1 MITENIIQAFA
12 IAGGFGFVNVLIL
25 EQIGVQTFDDKSNK
39 DRNIMLFSFS
49 AFNYLLYTHSN
60 SVWITIL
67 LSCLTTVLSIIML
80 VIGFPMLRG
89 LYDKV
94 WTFEKAKKIMKHVKF
109 TQKNSWD
116 EFVSYAEKDNVSTYA
131 FSFDDKFIAGGEIS
145 SASNSLGDHSFFMNT
160 YEKGNRWN
168 IENKQQ
174 LDDFLKKYNP
184 LVEIYVDMTTQTKF
198 YSLSEDEE

>member
-12 IAGGFGFVNVLIL
+12 IAGGFGFINVLTL
-25 EQIGVQTFDDKSNK
+25 EQIGVQTFDDKSNR

-49 AFNYLLYTHSN
+49 AFNYLLYTYSN

-67 LSCLTTVLSIIML
+67 FSCLITVLSIIIL
-80 VIGFPMLRG
+80 VIGFPVLRG

-94 WTFEKAKKIMKHVKF
+94 WTFEKSKKIMKHVKF

-116 EFVSYAEKDNVSTYA
+116 DFVTYAEKDNVSTYA

-145 SASNSLGDHSFFMNT
+145 SASNSLEDHSFFMNT

>member
-1 MITENIIQAFA
+1 
-12 IAGGFGFVNVLIL
+12 
-25 EQIGVQTFDDKSNK
+25 
-39 DRNIMLFSFS
+39 
-49 AFNYLLYTHSN
+49 
-60 SVWITIL
+60 
-67 LSCLTTVLSIIML
+67 
-80 VIGFPMLRG
+80 
-89 LYDKV
+89 
-94 WTFEKAKKIMKHVKF
+94 MKHVKF

-116 EFVSYAEKDNVSTYA
+116 DFVTYAEKDNVSTYA

-145 SASNSLGDHSFFMNT
+145 SASNSLEHHSFFMNT

>member
-12 IAGGFGFVNVLIL
+12 VAGGFGFINVLTL
-25 EQIGVQTFDDKSNK
+25 EQIGVQTFDDKSNR

-49 AFNYLLYTHSN
+49 AFNYLLYTYSN

-67 LSCLTTVLSIIML
+67 FSCLITVLSIIML
-80 VIGFPMLRG
+80 VIGFPVLRG

-94 WTFEKAKKIMKHVKF
+94 WTFEKSKKIMKHVKF

-116 EFVSYAEKDNVSTYA
+116 DFVTYAEKDNVSTYA

-145 SASNSLGDHSFFMNT
+145 SASNSLEHHSFFMNT

>member
-12 IAGGFGFVNVLIL
+12 IAGGFGFINVLTL
-25 EQIGVQTFDDKSNK
+25 EQIGVQTFDDKSNR

-49 AFNYLLYTHSN
+49 AFNYLLYTYSN
-60 SVWITIL
+60 SIWITIL
-67 LSCLTTVLSIIML
+67 FSCLTTVVSILMF
-80 VIGFPMLRG
+80 VIGFPILRG

-94 WTFEKAKKIMKHVKF
+94 WTFEKSKKIMKHVKF
-109 TQKNSWD
+109 TQRNSWD
-116 EFVSYAEKDNVSTYA
+116 DFVTYAEKDNVSTYA
-131 FSFDDKFIAGGEIS
+131 FSFDDQFIAGGEIS
-145 SASNSLGDHSFFMNT
+145 SASNSLGDHSFFLNT
-160 YEKGNRWN
+160 YPKGNRWN

-198 YSLSEDEE
+198 YSLIEDTK